1 MPKSTKSKQDLSIPK
16 ISPENQRWFRMGKL
30 NEKRHVDM
38 TEEEK
43 ENIAL
48 CKGTKHS
55 HPCKNPMFR
64 CTVCGNYGCSQVEAD
79 KCTDQAFK
87 NDKCLQCGSV
97 GDRVPLMKNEVD
109 EYIAKWNEEVPEV
122 KEQEEK

>member
-1 MPKSTKSKQDLSIPK
+1 MPKTKRDINIPK

-30 NEKRHVDM
+30 NEKHHIDM

-43 ENIAL
+43 ANIAL
-48 CKGTKHS
+48 CTGTKHT

-87 NDKCLQCGSV
+87 NDKCLQCGAQ
-97 GDRVPLMKNEVD
+97 GDRVPLMKDEVD
-109 EYIAKWNEEVPEV
+109 EYVAKWNEEVPEI
-122 KEQEEK
+122 KELEKEKE